1 MPQLGES
8 VTEGIVARWLKAV
21 GDPVQR
27 YEPLLEVVTDKVHT
41 EVPSPAA
48 GILEAILVPE
58 GETVPVGTVLARLRL
73 PEDATAGPPPV
84 QASAEFGEAGPAPVS
99 SPAPAEAGTPAGE
112 LPRGL
117 YSPVVRRL
125 AAEYGV
131 DLRQVPGTG
140 LGGRVT
146 REDLLAYLEQQ
157 TAPEPAPEVAESQ
170 APAAPATP
178 ALSPVPAEVEL
189 PVEVDAPA
197 EPAAPAPSSAPAGP
211 VDPLAAPPV
220 QAQVPV
226 QPGTEDAQAAPGAD
240 EAPVSP
246 PAAAPAPAERPAPTR
261 SEAGVERVKP
271 SPARRII
278 AQRMVQ
284 SRQEIPHAW
293 TMVEV
298 DVTGLVRLVE
308 AEGERFKA
316 REGAPL
322 TYLPFVIEA
331 AARALKKYPLL
342 NASWQDG
349 EIVLHRQIHIGV
361 PVGLEDSVI
370 VPVIRD
376 ADQKSVAG
384 LAQELRRL
392 VERARSGQLTLAEVE
407 GATFTVNN
415 TGAFGSIL
423 SQPIIN
429 PPQAAMLTLE
439 AIVKRPVVVENDAIA
454 IRHMV
459 NLCLSLD
466 HRVIDGL
473 YAGRFLQQVKARL
486 ESYGPDTPL

>member
-1 MPQLGES
+1 
-8 VTEGIVARWLKAV
+8 
-21 GDPVQR
+21 
-27 YEPLLEVVTDKVHT
+27 
-41 EVPSPAA
+41 
-48 GILEAILVPE
+48 
-58 GETVPVGTVLARLRL
+58 
-73 PEDATAGPPPV
+73 
-84 QASAEFGEAGPAPVS
+84 
-99 SPAPAEAGTPAGE
+99 
-112 LPRGL
+112 
-117 YSPVVRRL
+117 
-125 AAEYGV
+125 
-131 DLRQVPGTG
+131 
-140 LGGRVT
+140 
-146 REDLLAYLEQQ
+146 
-157 TAPEPAPEVAESQ
+157 VAER
-170 APAAPATP
+170 
-178 ALSPVPAEVEL
+178 L
-189 PVEVDAPA
+189 
-197 EPAAPAPSSAPAGP
+197 
-211 VDPLAAPPV
+211 
-220 QAQVPV
+220 
-226 QPGTEDAQAAPGAD
+226 
-240 EAPVSP
+240 
-246 PAAAPAPAERPAPTR
+246 
-261 SEAGVERVKP
+261 KP

-316 REGAPL
+316 REGVPL

-331 AARALKKYPLL
+331 AARALRKYPLL

-349 EIVLHRQIHIGV
+349 EIVVHRHIHIGV
-361 PVGLEDSVI
+361 PVGLEESVI

-439 AIVKRPVVVENDAIA
+439 AIVKRPVVVEGDAIA

-459 NLCLSLD
+459 NLCLALD

>member
-1 MPQLGES
+1 MPVEITMPQLGES
-8 VTEGIVARWLKAV
+8 ITEGTVARWLKAV
-21 GDPVQR
+21 GDPVDR
-27 YEPLLEVVTDKVHT
+27 YEPLLEVVTDKVNT

-48 GILEAILVPE
+48 GVIEAILVPE
-58 GETVPVGTVLARLRL
+58 GETVPVGTVLARLRAPDEQAAEPARGVEAPARAGEVGAKPEPASPAL
-73 PEDATAGPPPV
+73 PITAGTHPD
-84 QASAEFGEAGPAPVS
+84 G
-99 SPAPAEAGTPAGE
+99 

-146 REDLLAYLEQQ
+146 REDLVAYLERQTEPTPSPAGLAEVTAQ
-157 TAPEPAPEVAESQ
+157 TAPASPTEAPSGGMPALPSVGEAPAQPQAAGPLASQSGVPAPAQ
-170 APAAPATP
+170 AGAP
-178 ALSPVPAEVEL
+178 PVPARDGE
-189 PVEVDAPA
+189 
-197 EPAAPAPSSAPAGP
+197 
-211 VDPLAAPPV
+211 
-220 QAQVPV
+220 
-226 QPGTEDAQAAPGAD
+226 
-240 EAPVSP
+240 
-246 PAAAPAPAERPAPTR
+246 
-261 SEAGVERVKP
+261 GVERLKP
-271 SPARRII
+271 SPVRRII

-293 TMVEV
+293 TMVEA
-298 DVTGLVRLVE
+298 DVSGLVRLVE
-308 AEGERFKA
+308 SESKRFRE
-316 REGAPL
+316 REGVPL

-342 NASWQDG
+342 NASWQEDAI
-349 EIVLHRQIHIGV
+349 IVHRHVHIGV
-361 PVGLEDSVI
+361 PVALEESVI

-384 LAQELRRL
+384 LARELRRL
-392 VERARSGQLTLAEVE
+392 VDRARSGQLTLPEVE
-407 GATFTVNN
+407 GATFSVNN

-429 PPQAAMLTLE
+429 PPQAGMLTLE
-439 AIVKRPVVVENDAIA
+439 AIVKRPVVVEEDAIA
-454 IRHMV
+454 IRSMV

-473 YAGRFLQQVKARL
+473 YAGRFLQHVKARL
-486 ESYGPDTPL
+486 ESYAADTPL